1 MTFNSLAKANWRDW
15 STDGVPSSGVHK
27 PPKAD
32 LRAWG
37 LDIESVVAKI
47 VTPYHFGAKGDGI
60 TDDSAA
66 VSNAIAYALAND
78 RGLYVPAGN
87 YLLNSLVSAT
97 LGTSQDFVVWGEGRK
112 SRFLVNNTTG
122 GFKFTCGARSHI
134 EVSFLAIEPA
144 KTGGSG
150 SGWGLFIEGPYGSA
164 SDKVMAW
171 VHHVNM
177 VPQNQN
183 TSEGW
188 YDSAALKVQGCK
200 RPKIER
206 VIYTTGELVPATA
219 KANALMNLSGSYQ
232 TFVSECQFKARAVY
246 GFRQD
251 QTGYGNEGFHILNC
265 IFSRAD
271 YGLHYQDTARSPDIR
286 IIDSHFNSMIENL
299 HIDGL
304 KFGEIRGNLF
314 YQNLDEITYT
324 YTQSGT
330 TVSVTANQDHLFLNG
345 DNFTVDSTTGG
356 LAATAY
362 TNLTKT
368 GAATFTFTAGDSATR
383 SGTLDIKTES
393 TRRFS
398 DIALLNADGIIISDN
413 NYQVTKAT
421 TRRHVNADKASS
433 IAASPVIEDITIKN
447 DMPMAKSI
455 VAAYYF
461 GNGANN
467 CQVSWRK
474 PTAQGSYAGGMIE
487 AHSGASGIDAA
498 PADAEL
504 YRSATPISS
513 DGGTKILMTY
523 ALPARWLSGDRGI
536 AAEFWGVTAN
546 NANAKT
552 VRFNFGTQIASYSLT
567 TGVAGVWHARLTVL
581 RSGAS
586 TQRWKLEFTDND
598 GSGQPKITEG
608 TLTESE
614 SAAINVRA
622 TTNAAT
628 ALNDLTQNGMVV
640 KFI

>member
-15 STDGVPSSGVHK
+15 STDGVPSSGIHK
-27 PPKAD
+27 PAKSD
-32 LRAWG
+32 LRGWG
-37 LDIESVVAKI
+37 LDVESIIARM
-47 VTPYHFGAKGDGI
+47 VTPYHFGAIGDGV
-60 TDDSAA
+60 TDDSTA
-66 VSNAIAYALAND
+66 VSNAIAYALSTD

-87 YLLNSLVSAT
+87 YKINTLVSAT
-97 LGTSQDFVVWGEGRK
+97 LGTSQDFVMWGEGRK
-112 SRFLVNNTTG
+112 SRFLVTNTTG

-134 EVSFLAIEPA
+134 EVKYLAIEPA
-144 KTGGSG
+144 VTGGAG

-183 TSEGW
+183 TSDGW

-206 VIYTTGELVPATA
+206 VIYTTGELAPATA

-286 IIDSHFNSMIENL
+286 IVDSHFNSMIENL

-304 KFGEIRGNLF
+304 KYGEIRGNLF
-314 YQNLDEITYT
+314 YQNLDEIEYT

-330 TVSVTANQDHLFLNG
+330 TVSAVANQDHLFLTG
-345 DNFTVDSTTGG
+345 DNFTIDTTTGG
-356 LAATAY
+356 LASTAY

-383 SGTLDIKTES
+383 SGTFTIKTES

-398 DIALLNADGIIISDN
+398 DIALLNADGIIISNN

-421 TRRHVNADKASS
+421 QRRHVNANKTAS
-433 IAASPVIEDITIKN
+433 IAASPILEDIIIRD
-447 DMPMAKSI
+447 DMMMGKSSL
-455 VAAYYF
+455 AAYYF

-467 CQVSWRK
+467 AEVRWRK
-474 PTAQGSYAGGMIE
+474 PTAQGSYTGGMIE

-498 PADAEL
+498 PSDAEL
-504 YRSATPISS
+504 YRSGTPISS

-523 ALPARWLSGDRGI
+523 ALPARWLSGSRGI
-536 AAEFWGVTAN
+536 RAEFWGSTVN
-546 NANAKT
+546 NAGAKT
-552 VRFNFGTQIASYSLT
+552 IRFNFGTQVASFSLA
-567 TGVAGVWHARLTVL
+567 TGQAGNWRAVLTVI
-581 RSGAS
+581 RTGAS
-586 TQRWKLEFTDND
+586 TQRWVLEFNE
-598 GSGQPKITEG
+598 SGAANMPNVSQG

-614 SAAINVRA
+614 SADINIRA
-622 TTNAAT
+622 TTNAST

-640 KFI
+640 SFI